1 MVAYVKIDV
10 QNKDEGK
17 GWGGDKGNRGT
28 IGKQEGRITK

>member
-17 GWGGDKGNRGT
+17 GWGKIRVMEHNRD
-28 IGKQEGRITK
+28 IGGKITK